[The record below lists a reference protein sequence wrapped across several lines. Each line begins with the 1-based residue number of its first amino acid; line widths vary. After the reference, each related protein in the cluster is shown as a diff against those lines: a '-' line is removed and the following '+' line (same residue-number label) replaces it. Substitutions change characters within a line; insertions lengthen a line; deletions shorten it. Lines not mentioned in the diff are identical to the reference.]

1 MVSRRDLFTGAAAM
15 VGAGVVSRV
24 GAASLPEAVIMQSA
38 ATHLAYGS
46 LHNWISAASEMF
58 RCALHDVLK

>member
-1 MVSRRDLFTGAAAM
+1 MVSRRDLFTGAAAL

-38 ATHLAYGS
+38 AT
-46 LHNWISAASEMF
+46 
-58 RCALHDVLK
+58 